1 MPRVIW
7 CKLMNPDAG
16 RAWFRIAVTITLVSA
31 VLVYATKS
39 GTAERV
45 VSVITLIIGLLFIG
59 TIIVLIRR
67 DQS

>member
-1 MPRVIW
+1 
-7 CKLMNPDAG
+7 MNPDAG

-39 GTAERV
+39 GTAEWV

>member
-1 MPRVIW
+1 
-7 CKLMNPDAG
+7 MNPDAG

-39 GTAERV
+39 GTAERI

>member
-1 MPRVIW
+1 
-7 CKLMNPDAG
+7 MNPDAG
-16 RAWFRIAVTITLVSA
+16 RAWFRIAVMITLVSA